1 MATTQT
7 VNKLGDKLV
16 KCNDHFSVYMY
27 DNGYMIEV
35 GGRDGNDD
43 WVTAKILCKDFA
55 ELTEIIK
62 EATEMDRD

>member
-1 MATTQT
+1 
-7 VNKLGDKLV
+7 
-16 KCNDHFSVYMY
+16 
-27 DNGYMIEV
+27 MIEV